1 MKRSALLS
9 LAMAGSWT
17 LLFLSAC
24 AGPPKQETLVVLLA
38 EPDGR
43 TGQVLVSTPA
53 GTRELNAAG
62 EATTVTGV
70 GAPPSEP
77 FRLESEEIDR
87 VFGRA
92 LEAQPERPA
101 VFLLYFKPDSDV
113 LTEDSLSLLPKI
125 LEAIELRRSVDT
137 SIVGHSDTIGSD
149 DYNYGLSRKRAVM
162 VEGLL
167 VSRGAR
173 REILQVTSHGEK
185 NLLVPTPDETEEP
198 RNRRVEVTV
207 R

>member
-1 MKRSALLS
+1 
-9 LAMAGSWT
+9 MAGAWS
-17 LLFLSAC
+17 LLLLSAC
-24 AGPPKQETLVVLLA
+24 AGPPKQQTLVVLLS
-38 EPDGR
+38 EPDGS

-53 GTRELNAAG
+53 GTRELKAAG
-62 EATTVTGV
+62 EATTVTGA

-101 VFLLYFKPDSDV
+101 VFLLYFKPDSDE
-113 LTEDSLSLLPKI
+113 LTEASLSLLPEI

-137 SIVGHSDTIGSD
+137 GIVGHSDTVGSD
-149 DYNYGLSRKRAVM
+149 EYNYELSRKRAVT
-162 VEGLL
+162 VTGLL
-167 VSRGAR
+167 VSRGAN